1 LTEQTELTAARVAS
15 GSIYLTLQN
24 ILSRLIAVSGFA
36 FVARLITQ
44 EEMGVIA
51 GLTLLTSLAA
61 LILDFGLNSSILKHA
76 SELRGGGE
84 NISNI
89 VVSATSFRTLTCLII
104 ASTLFITTPNLSE
117 TLFNTNVY
125 AYTIRLLSIDA
136 CFVGIV
142 LFALLSRIVSRYTL
156 LPKMLSGLF
165 FWIVMDLMGFV
176 SLFFRDSKLTVIGLG
191 H

>member
-1 LTEQTELTAARVAS
+1 MAIVIILTMFVNTERELALSSNVSFEVKIMSLTGV
-15 GSIYLTLQN
+15 SIVTTTWN
-24 ILSRLIAVSGFA
+24 ER
-36 FVARLITQ
+36 
-44 EEMGVIA
+44 
-51 GLTLLTSLAA
+51 
-61 LILDFGLNSSILKHA
+61 
-76 SELRGGGE
+76 E

-176 SLFFRDSKLTVIGLG
+176 SLFFRNSKLTVIGLG